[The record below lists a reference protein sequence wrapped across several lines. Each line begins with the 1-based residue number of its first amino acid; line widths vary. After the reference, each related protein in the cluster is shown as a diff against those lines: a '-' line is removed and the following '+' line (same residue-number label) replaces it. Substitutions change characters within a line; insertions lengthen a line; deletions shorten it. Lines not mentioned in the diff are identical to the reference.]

1 MLAQQQRPS
10 ESAALFRSQSPGT
23 ERMGSGRL
31 CLSSSTGQ
39 PVDKVRGSL

>member
-1 MLAQQQRPS
+1 MLARQQRPS

-31 CLSSSTGQ
+31 CLSPYTGQ
-39 PVDKVRGSL
+39 PVDKSLKV